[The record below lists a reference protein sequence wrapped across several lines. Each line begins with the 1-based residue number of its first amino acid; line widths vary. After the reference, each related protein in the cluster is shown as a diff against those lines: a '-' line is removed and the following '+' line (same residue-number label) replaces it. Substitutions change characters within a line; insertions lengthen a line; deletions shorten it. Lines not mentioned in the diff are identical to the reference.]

1 MNIFDSLIY
10 ITVGMKCRWVD
21 KEAWTKEY
29 FEYFGIILN
38 FFMLSP
44 KMLRYLVMFC
54 FLESISQKKY
64 NYLPG
69 PRSWD

>member
-1 MNIFDSLIY
+1 MGLVKIRIY
-10 ITVGMKCRWVD
+10 IFVGADRD
-21 KEAWTKEY
+21 REAWTKQY
-29 FEYFGIILN
+29 FEYFNIILY
-38 FFMLSP
+38 FFMLSQ
-44 KMLRYLVMFC
+44 KMLRYLAVFC